1 MRLYF
6 LRHADAEER
15 RPGTND
21 ADRPLSAKGRRQAD
35 EVADWVRR
43 HEITAA
49 AIVSSPLVRARET
62 AEPVA
67 RALGLPVREDER
79 LGGGRLTLDALD
91 EVVREVGSPDSLM
104 LVGHEPDFSDV
115 IGELTGG
122 QVNMRK
128 AGLALVVSES
138 LESSAGVLEWL
149 IPAALRV

>member
-15 RPGTND
+15 QPGTND
-21 ADRPLSAKGRRQAD
+21 ADRQLSAKGRRQAD
-35 EVADWVRR
+35 EAADWVRR
-43 HEITAA
+43 HEIAVA

-67 RALGLPVREDER
+67 RALGLPVGEDER
-79 LGGGRLTLDALD
+79 LSGGRLTLEALAG
-91 EVVREVGSPDSLM
+91 VVRGAGSPGSLM
-104 LVGHEPDFSDV
+104 LVGHEPDFGDA

-128 AGLALVVSES
+128 AGLALVASES
-138 LESSAGVLEWL
+138 LAPSAGVLEWL
-149 IPAALRV
+149 IPAALRG